1 MRFFLS
7 FWVKKGK
14 SHLFLK
20 KKAILLAINGA
31 QAFIYA
37 KNMQIRTILSIKVLS
52 LHLIMDIK
60 KIANNIWKVAL
71 SLILGGAILYW
82 MYRGFDFKQV
92 EDVLLHEMSWT
103 WMLLSFP
110 FGISA
115 QVFRGWRWKQ
125 SLEPLGEKAR
135 SSISTYSIFLSYALS
150 LVIPRAGEF
159 ARCGVLKKWD
169 DVSFPKA
176 LGTVVTERA
185 IDSLLVLLITAL
197 VFVMQIPVFLNFFEK
212 TGTSMDSLLC
222 QFTATGY
229 IVTAICGIAVLILAH
244 YLLKRLAIYNKVKA
258 TLGGLWQGIISL
270 KGVRNVPLYI
280 ALTLGIW
287 LSYFFHYYLTFQCF
301 EATSHLN
308 LMCGLVTFIVGS
320 IAVIVPTP
328 NGAGPW
334 HFAVKTMLILY
345 GIQANDALFFVLIVH
360 SVQTLLVV
368 LLGIYAWIALAF
380 TGKVKREE

>member
-82 MYRGFDFKQV
+82 MYRGLDFKQV
-92 EDVLLHEMSWT
+92 EDVLLHKMSWT

-135 SSISTYSIFLSYALS
+135 SSISVYSIFLSYALS

-197 VFVMQIPVFLNFFEK
+197 VFVMQIPVFLNFFKK

-380 TGKVKREE
+380 TGKVKSEK

>member
-82 MYRGFDFKQV
+82 MYRGLDFKQV
-92 EDVLLHEMSWT
+92 EDVLLHKMSWT

-135 SSISTYSIFLSYALS
+135 SSISVYSIFLSYALS

-368 LLGIYAWIALAF
+368 LLGIYAWITLAF
-380 TGKVKREE
+380 TGKVRSEE

>member
-82 MYRGFDFKQV
+82 MYRGFDLKQV
-92 EDVLLHEMSWT
+92 EDVLLHKMSWT

-110 FGISA
+110 FGIFA

-135 SSISTYSIFLSYALS
+135 SSISIYSIFLSYALS

-212 TGTSMDSLLC
+212 TGTSMDSLLS

-380 TGKVKREE
+380 TGKVRSEE

>member
-82 MYRGFDFKQV
+82 MYRRFDFKQV
-92 EDVLLHEMSWT
+92 EDVLLHKMSWT

-135 SSISTYSIFLSYALS
+135 SSISIYSIFLSYALS

-212 TGTSMDSLLC
+212 TGTSMDSLLS

-380 TGKVKREE
+380 TGKVKSEE